1 MDVGDESANRWELSK
16 ENIQPLK
23 HGRKAAVLSVVL
35 NESATQKLNATMHV
49 FEEELRTY
57 SGDDPLDVWY
67 RYILWVEQSY
77 PKGGKDG
84 NIKKLIEKCLS
95 SVYGNAETNE
105 KYKNDPRFLDIWLKY
120 ADLCARPVEV
130 YQTLEAKGICT
141 LLTDFYINWS
151 WEMEK
156 AGNYKRADII
166 YQNGMQIRAEPADVL
181 QEAHKKFQMRVT
193 RSTMEGRIVEQE
205 SNYSEPQRT
214 VLNSLKSKGHGNRV
228 PNERVGSSV
237 VGPAGRVSQ
246 EETKKNAGGP
256 SFSIFRDTGSSDD
269 HSRVSA
275 GESRGGSLPVGA
287 AVNQENVKNPGQWTK
302 KKVPQKTCN
311 VVSVDDLGLYQKPAF
326 SVHAD
331 ENISL
336 PTATPSKLPQTSN
349 VLATCKDYKDWH
361 VEMFIAEPFNP
372 KVQPQYCKHKVY
384 CGNEE
389 FSFEE
394 LKAAQYFKKEKEE
407 KKKNE
412 ELEKMQDMLKK
423 QEELIQ
429 QLLQDRLNQQK
440 QEQAQQSMSRSL
452 YQDSWIA
459 INKSVNASVNV
470 SNFLD
475 ESSTS
480 NLLQCQ
486 PATACLSSNEA
497 SVIRDQTPTTHG
509 ANPTPQDNSQCNS
522 SSNSRGLNLTDP
534 TINTKMAVNVI
545 NDIWSASLYQ
555 ADSQQD
561 IIESDVGS
569 DMGTQPV
576 AVEAPPFT
584 ILQDEE
590 IDKDKQSKE
599 TTTAAFSIYTDNSG
613 DNNGTDK
620 TKPSQPFSIFQDGK
634 NTNQAKD
641 PNDMYFE
648 DQDENRPPP
657 GMVQQREYRQV
668 SGVLQP
674 AADIPFLPLE
684 DQESQKESEILCE
697 DKGPKE
703 ELVFDDDLNDIVPLD
718 GVSFADFTL
727 KMPNNPEAF
736 AKMANAASTP
746 APWSLGHVP
755 QATVNG
761 DDFTM
766 AVMKVNNHFPLIED
780 KQKEDS
786 EELMPP
792 PVKQLPPTSFPAPVS
807 EVKLSP
813 IMEASREYR
822 SSSSSSSGYSTTSTT
837 LGGHS
842 AHGLSQHGGF
852 SMSTQ
857 MSRTRQHCNT
867 QQECGLEIGVTAHTG
882 DFTKSGY
889 LADKSRGESMADS
902 RPGIVASQN
911 APWSEE
917 KEVSS
922 FDAHQVAA
930 MLMDMDDMKPL
941 PMANSTKLDV
951 REPKILLTSKEN
963 NQNFP
968 EKINP
973 FAEEIVQVV
982 LSKLEEPVEARGG
995 FVTSHGKLPFI
1006 KTNSQITLGSEMFHV
1021 RRIRGEG
1028 AYAKVYQASTIDPMN
1043 VTIMPTEEEED
1054 DENEDDEKQ
1063 MILKVQKPPCP
1074 WEFFICHEL
1083 RQRLKS
1089 KAYPVNM
1096 LDSVMR
1102 INRGYFFSNGS
1113 ILVNQYHKY
1122 GSLLDVMNG

>member
-326 SVHAD
+326 S
-331 ENISL
+331 
-336 PTATPSKLPQTSN
+336 ATPSKLPQTSN

-440 QEQAQQSMSRSL
+440 QEQAQQVRQIPHIMVSSPSKIHQNGFSRMWIPYFQIQAPQSMSRSL

-470 SNFLD
+470 SN
-475 ESSTS
+475 
-480 NLLQCQ
+480 
-486 PATACLSSNEA
+486 
-497 SVIRDQTPTTHG
+497 
-509 ANPTPQDNSQCNS
+509 
-522 SSNSRGLNLTDP
+522 
-534 TINTKMAVNVI
+534 
-545 NDIWSASLYQ
+545 
-555 ADSQQD
+555 
-561 IIESDVGS
+561 
-569 DMGTQPV
+569 
-576 AVEAPPFT
+576 
-584 ILQDEE
+584 
-590 IDKDKQSKE
+590 
-599 TTTAAFSIYTDNSG
+599 
-613 DNNGTDK
+613 
-620 TKPSQPFSIFQDGK
+620 
-634 NTNQAKD
+634 D

-1122 GSLLDVMNG
+1122 GSLLDVMNGYWQKDLWLLVFSTLLNVPSCSAIPSLSELKEKIITTFYRAQMDREFNSKLSQLLCIVAQRR